1 MKRSQSI
8 GAVLAAIAG
17 AVMIA
22 FLLLPMI
29 SVYVD
34 MAPAKLWEQ
43 LTTPAAVQAL
53 QLSVLT
59 TFISLGVILLFGTPL
74 AYFLANRDFPG
85 KRVLEVLL
93 QLPIVIPPAVAG
105 VGLLL
110 VFGRFGLIGQ
120 WLSAAGI
127 SIAFSTTAVVMAQT
141 FVAAPFYIQGARTAF
156 AGVDPTLVS
165 VSRTLGISRGK
176 TFFRIVLPLALPGL
190 ISGAALSWGRALGE
204 FGATIMFAGN
214 LPGKTQTLPLAIYSA
229 MQSNLGVAIA
239 ISALLISVGFLLLL
253 LVKLVELWPKRK
265 QRSRKKEG
273 QRNAPLQY
281 PENASRF

>member
-1 MKRSQSI
+1 MKISQSI
-8 GAVLAAIAG
+8 GTVIAAVAG
-17 AVMIA
+17 AVMLA

-29 SVYVD
+29 SVYLD
-34 MAPAKLWEQ
+34 MAPQKLWEQ
-43 LTTPAAVQAL
+43 LTTPMAVQAL
-53 QLSVLT
+53 RLSVVT
-59 TFISLGVILLFGTPL
+59 TFISLGLILLFGTPL
-74 AYFLANRDFPG
+74 AYFLANRDFLG
-85 KRVLEVLL
+85 KRVLEVVL

-120 WLSAAGI
+120 WLSASGI
-127 SIAFSTTAVVMAQT
+127 DIAFSTTAVVMAQS

-156 AGVDPTLVS
+156 AGVDPTLIS

-176 TFFRIVLPLALPGL
+176 TFLRVVLPLALPGL

-239 ISALLISVGFLLLL
+239 ISALLIAVGFFLLL

-265 QRSRKKEG
+265 RRAKKEG
-273 QRNAPLQY
+273 RRDAQLQH
-281 PENASRF
+281 

>member
-1 MKRSQSI
+1 MKLSHSI
-8 GAVLAAIAG
+8 GTVVTGIAG
-17 AVMIA
+17 AIMLA
-22 FLLLPMI
+22 FLVLPMI
-29 SVYVD
+29 SVYLD
-34 MAPAKLWEQ
+34 MAPGKLWEQ
-43 LTTPAAVQAL
+43 LTTPVAVQAL

-59 TFISLGVILLFGTPL
+59 TFISLGLILLFGTPL
-74 AYFLANRDFPG
+74 AYFLANREFPG
-85 KRVLEVLL
+85 KRVLEVVL

-110 VFGRFGLIGQ
+110 VFGRYGLIGQ

-127 SIAFSTTAVVMAQT
+127 GVAFSTTAVIMAQS

-156 AGVDPTLVS
+156 AGVDPNLVS
-165 VSRTLGISRGK
+165 VSRTLGISPAK
-176 TFFRIVLPLALPGL
+176 TFFRVVFPLALPGL

-229 MQSNLGVAIA
+229 MQSDLGVAIA
-239 ISALLISVGFLLLL
+239 ISALLITVGFCLLL

-265 QRSRKKEG
+265 QKSGKKEG
-273 QRNAPLQY
+273 RQRAQMQR
-281 PENASRF
+281 PENAS

>member
-1 MKRSQSI
+1 MKASRQIGKVLVAVS
-8 GAVLAAIAG
+8 GAVLL
-17 AVMIA
+17 A

-29 SVYVD
+29 SVFFD
-34 MAPAKLWEQ
+34 MAPDKLWFQ
-43 LTTPAAVQAL
+43 LTTPIALQAL
-53 QLSVLT
+53 RLSVVT
-59 TFISLGVILLFGTPL
+59 TCISLLLILLFGTPL
-74 AYFLANRDFPG
+74 AYFLAHRNFPG

-110 VFGRFGLIGQ
+110 MFGRQGWIGH
-120 WLSAAGI
+120 WLSEININIGFT
-127 SIAFSTTAVVMAQT
+127 SVAVVMAQS
-141 FVAAPFYIQGARTAF
+141 FVSAPFYIQGARTAF

-165 VSRTLGISRGK
+165 ASRTLGASKVK

-229 MQSNLGVAIA
+229 MQSDLRIAIA
-239 ISALLISVGFLLLL
+239 ISALLILVAFFLLL

-265 QRSRKKEG
+265 RKTGKKEG
-273 QRNAPLQY
+273 TNDARLRRSK
-281 PENASRF
+281 NAS

>member
-1 MKRSQSI
+1 MKASRRI
-8 GAVLAAIAG
+8 GAVLIAVAG
-17 AVMIA
+17 AIMIA

-29 SVYVD
+29 AVYLD
-34 MAPAKLWEQ
+34 MAPGKLWEQ
-43 LTTPAAVQAL
+43 LTTPVALKAL
-53 QLSVLT
+53 QLSVVT
-59 TFISLGVILLFGTPL
+59 TFISLGLILLFGTPL
-74 AYFLANRDFPG
+74 AYFLANHNFPG

-120 WLSAAGI
+120 WLSGMGI
-127 SIAFSTTAVVMAQT
+127 DIAFTAAAVVMAQS

-156 AGVDPTLVS
+156 SSIDPALVS
-165 VSRTLGISRGK
+165 VSRTLGVSKTK
-176 TFFRIVLPLALPGL
+176 TFFRVVLPLSLPGL

-239 ISALLISVGFLLLL
+239 ISALLITVAFFLLL
-253 LVKLVELWPKRK
+253 LVKLAELWPKLKRK
-265 QRSRKKEG
+265 SRKKG
-273 QRNAPLQY
+273 GTRDAQLQH
-281 PENASRF
+281 S

>member
-1 MKRSQSI
+1 MKASRRI
-8 GAVLAAIAG
+8 GAVLVAVAG
-17 AVMIA
+17 AIMIA

-29 SVYVD
+29 AVYLD
-34 MAPAKLWEQ
+34 MSPGKLWDQ
-43 LTTPAAVQAL
+43 LTTPVALKAL
-53 QLSVLT
+53 QLSVVT
-59 TFISLGVILLFGTPL
+59 TFISLGLILLFGTPL
-74 AYFLANRDFPG
+74 AYFLANNDFPG
-85 KRVLEVLL
+85 KRILEVLL

-120 WLSAAGI
+120 WLNELGI
-127 SIAFSTTAVVMAQT
+127 NIAFTAIAVVMAQS

-156 AGVDPTLVS
+156 ASIDPTLVS
-165 VSRTLGISRGK
+165 VSRTLGVSQAR
-176 TFFRIVLPLALPGL
+176 TFFRVVLPLSLPGL

-239 ISALLISVGFLLLL
+239 ISALLITVAFFLLL
-253 LVKLVELWPKRK
+253 LVKLAELWPKLKRK
-265 QRSRKKEG
+265 SRKKRG
-273 QRNAPLQY
+273 DQDAQLQH
-281 PENASRF
+281 S